1 MTNDK
6 DSAVLAERVERVTKW
21 LDGGCSTWGTPMQDI
36 REILNALRQ
45 PTQSDIFNVGDVTK
59 HTLIVDPSH
68 TIHTVK
74 VKSLNDGQ
82 PTQSDAL
89 LTKMNEWCKAVAVQ
103 WGQGSQTHNIAR
115 DAVDIVRAAL
125 QEQSK

>member
-6 DSAVLAERVERVTKW
+6 DSAVLDIVER
-21 LDGGCSTWGTPMQDI
+21 LDLATSRLGGESKDDATVRRNKTIADAKA
-36 REILNALRQ
+36 EILRLR
-45 PTQSDIFNVGDVTK
+45 
-59 HTLIVDPSH
+59 
-68 TIHTVK
+68 
-74 VKSLNDGQ
+74 Q

-125 QEQSK
+125 QEQSNG